1 MRSRD
6 YAFGVPSCGSMTADM
21 GCFDRAGSSFGR
33 SDFALDDRGIWL
45 LTMNC
50 PPTLSKIP
58 LLAQSTREKWGTH
71 CVSSFWTA
79 EIGYPHISLCD
90 GEGSRTGV
98 PAPHGP
104 APRGTIPY
112 GLFTGGLDGLGYVNY

>member
-1 MRSRD
+1 MPRSDRSLRSRD

-45 LTMNC
+45 LTMDCEN
-50 PPTLSKIP
+50 PTSRAEYAREMGHP
-58 LLAQSTREKWGTH
+58 LCLIFLDGRD
-71 CVSSFWTA
+71 
-79 EIGYPHISLCD
+79 GYPHISLCD

-104 APRGTIPY
+104 HHAGQYR
-112 GLFTGGLDGLGYVNY
+112 TGCLREDWTV